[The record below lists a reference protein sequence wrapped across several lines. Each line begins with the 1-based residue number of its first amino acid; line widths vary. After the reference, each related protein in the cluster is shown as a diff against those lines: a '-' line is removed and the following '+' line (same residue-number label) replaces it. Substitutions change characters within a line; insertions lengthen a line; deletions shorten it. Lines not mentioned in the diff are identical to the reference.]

1 MITGVFD
8 LFLLALFA
16 AVVYRLISVLG
27 RRTGNERPPFSY
39 RDPDGDGAQSSE
51 SDSNVISLPGS
62 RARDQQAQA
71 TSMKVAVDK
80 VAPEGSPLAN
90 ALLDIQMADRSFEPD
105 QFLSGARGA
114 YEMIVSAFAAGD
126 RRALRPL
133 LSGDVYNSF
142 DTAIGDRETRGNT
155 IESSFVGIEKAEI
168 VGASLK
174 QRISEITVK
183 FVSEIISVTKNADG
197 AVIEG
202 DPTSVKKITDI
213 WTFARDIGSANP
225 NWKLIGTASGT

>member
-39 RDPDGDGAQSSE
+39 RDPDSDGAQQAE

-71 TSMKVAVDK
+71 TSMKVAIDK
-80 VAPEGSPLAN
+80 MAPEGSPLAN

-114 YEMIVSAFAAGD
+114 YEMIVAAFASGD

-133 LSGDVYNSF
+133 LSGDVYKSF
-142 DTAIGDRETRGNT
+142 EAAIVDRETRGNS

-183 FVSEIISVTKNADG
+183 FVSEII
-197 AVIEG
+197 I
-202 DPTSVKKITDI
+202 
-213 WTFARDIGSANP
+213 RDE
-225 NWKLIGTASGT
+225 KL